1 MTLRG
6 LPMGTK
12 LSHGAGFPGTTAGI
26 LLQHDDQCD
35 RGVEGVYAYL
45 DSIKPG
51 RFLMGTQ

>member
-1 MTLRG
+1 MG
-6 LPMGTK
+6 LVCQALQPECM
-12 LSHGAGFPGTTAGI
+12 
-26 LLQHDDQCD
+26 LQHDDQCD